1 LLGAYWGASCI
12 PAAVVTRA
20 ERACDGD
27 GDSDHVLVGRPLP
40 ALLTSQQLPQLFEEV
55 WVAVT
60 RVQAAG

>member
-1 LLGAYWGASCI
+1 
-12 PAAVVTRA
+12 VVTRA